1 MLSIHSIFD
10 LISIVCRRVF
20 SMKKIMKTLLSA
32 LCLFL
37 LSAPAVF
44 ASTDG
49 HAAHDAVSA
58 ALPVWSIIPFVGM
71 LLSIAIFP
79 LVKPEWWEKNMLWV
93 ALAWSAVFVIPFAV
107 AYGPGEALYRLLESV
122 LLDYVPFIVLLLG
135 LFVVAGG
142 IALKGTLVGTT
153 KVNVILLLIGT
164 VLASWIGTTGAAM
177 LLIRPVI
184 RANAWREKKVHI
196 IVFFIFLVANM
207 GGCLT
212 PLGDPPLFMGF
223 QRGISFT
230 WTFHLLPILLF
241 NMVIL
246 FVVFALIDR
255 YFYKKEIAAGR
266 SPQDAMGNSAKEPIR
281 IEGAHNIIFI
291 AMIILGVIASGVLPK
306 MFDFFADGA
315 GVHIY
320 DAIVFPYATIVEI
333 VLILL
338 ACFLSLKTTKKSTRA
353 LNEFSYGPIAEVA
366 KLFIGIFITM
376 IPALALLKVHG
387 GELGIDQPWQLFWC
401 TGILSSFL
409 DNTPTYLVFLQ
420 TAGALGQAG
429 METTVGSVSQL
440 MLEAISAGAVFMGAN
455 TYIGNAPNFMV
466 KSIAEENKIK
476 MPSFFGYMAWS
487 VCILIPVFIIDTL
500 VFFL

>member
-1 MLSIHSIFD
+1 
-10 LISIVCRRVF
+10 
-20 SMKKIMKTLLSA
+20 MKKIMTTLLGA
-32 LCLFL
+32 LCLLFV
-37 LSAPAVF
+37 SAPAVF
-44 ASTDG
+44 ADE
-49 HAAHDAVSA
+49 AAHEAVSE

-93 ALAWSAVFVIPFAV
+93 ALAWSAIFVIPFAV
-107 AYGPGEALYRLLESV
+107 AYGPGEALFRVLESV
-122 LLDYVPFIVLLLG
+122 LLDYIPFIVLLLG
-135 LFVVAGG
+135 LFIVAGG

-177 LLIRPVI
+177 LMIRPLI

-223 QRGISFT
+223 QRGVPFT

-246 FVVFALIDR
+246 FIVFILIDR
-255 YFYKKEIAAGR
+255 HYYKKEVAAGR
-266 SPQDAMGNSAKEPIR
+266 SPQDMTNNKTKEPIR
-281 IEGAHNIIFI
+281 IEGAHNVIFL
-291 AMIILGVIASGVLPK
+291 AMIILAVVASGVLPN
-306 MFDFFADGA
+306 MFEFFADGA
-315 GVHIY
+315 GIHIY
-320 DAIVFPYATIVEI
+320 DDVVFSYAVLVEI
-333 VLILL
+333 VIILV
-338 ACFLSLKTTKKSTRA
+338 ACFLSLKTTKKTTRQ
-353 LNEFSYGPIAEVA
+353 LNEFSYGPISEVA

-376 IPALALLKVHG
+376 IPALAYLEAHG
-387 GELGIDQPWQLFWC
+387 SELGIDQPWQLFWC
-401 TGILSSFL
+401 TGALSSFL

-420 TAGALGQAG
+420 MAGALGQAG
-429 METTVGSVSQL
+429 IETSVGSVSQL

-466 KSIAEENKIK
+466 KSIAEENRIK
-476 MPSFFGYMAWS
+476 MPSFFGYMGWS
-487 VCILIPVFIIDTL
+487 VCILIPVFIIDTF

>member
-1 MLSIHSIFD
+1 
-10 LISIVCRRVF
+10 
-20 SMKKIMKTLLSA
+20 MKKIMKTLLSA

-401 TGILSSFL
+401 TGTLSSFL

-429 METTVGSVSQL
+429 IETTVGSVSQL